1 MRWLLFLSRVAF
13 ICNVFFLLTFSL
25 HFHQWISDESLV
37 STIIVLGYFLA
48 VFLFTP
54 VVNLCYLAL
63 YISGRNP
70 VRHVPQWLI
79 VSNMLFLVL
88 QLIYIIL
95 NNGAYNN

>member
-13 ICNVFFLLTFSL
+13 ICNIFFLLTFS
-25 HFHQWISDESLV
+25 FRFYQWISEESLA

-54 VVNLCYLAL
+54 VVNLCYLIL
-63 YISGRNP
+63 YILRRSP
-70 VRHVPQWLI
+70 VKYIPHWLM
-79 VSNMLFLVL
+79 VSNILFLVL

-95 NNGAYNN
+95 NNGTYDN